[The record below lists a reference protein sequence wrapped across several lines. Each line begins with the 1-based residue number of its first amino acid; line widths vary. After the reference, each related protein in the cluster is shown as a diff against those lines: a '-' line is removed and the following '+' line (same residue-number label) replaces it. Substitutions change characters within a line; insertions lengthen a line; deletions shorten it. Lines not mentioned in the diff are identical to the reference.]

1 MKHTCG
7 PMNMPLAVALRS
19 ARRTV
24 PLGTHG
30 RSRGFSLIE
39 LMVALT
45 IAGVL
50 LLGMSVYFVNSSR
63 NFSETERVSRQI
75 ENGRYAASL
84 VSVEARHAGF
94 YGEVGNVVNLP
105 VTAAIA
111 MPGSVPDYCATSLA
125 AVTAALPLPI
135 QGADAPTTAPT
146 CLPDHVSGTDVLV
159 VRRAN
164 TTTQAAGSVVATS
177 YYTQTAFCET
187 ANPVFK
193 VAQTGFNLK
202 DKDCA
207 TDRPVRQLHTYI
219 FYVAKC
225 SIGTN
230 SDGSCKST
238 DPLMPTLKRAEPSSD
253 GSFTYTPL
261 VEGIEQFQ
269 VEYGLD
275 STGGDGSAD
284 TYTAAP
290 GTVAQWA
297 QVVALRLHLLAR
309 NTEASAGFTD
319 TKTYRMGL
327 KSDGT
332 ANDFTPGGAFRRH
345 AYTEAVRVQNVSQ
358 RIESVFP

>member
-1 MKHTCG
+1 MTHPYG
-7 PMNMPLAVALRS
+7 PMNISLAVASRCGDRMHPCRAPAGL
-19 ARRTV
+19 
-24 PLGTHG
+24 
-30 RSRGFSLIE
+30 RGFSLIE

-63 NFSETERVSRQI
+63 NFSETERISRQI

-84 VSVEARHAGF
+84 VSGEARHAGF
-94 YGEVGNVVNLP
+94 YGEVGNVTNLP
-105 VTAAIA
+105 VTAAIV
-111 MPGSVPDYCATSLA
+111 MPGAVPDYCATSLA

-146 CLPDHVSGTDVLV
+146 CLPDHVAGTDVLV

-164 TTTQAAGSVVATS
+164 TTTQTAASVVATN

-193 VAQTGFNLK
+193 VDQSGFTLK

-230 SDGSCKST
+230 SNGSCKST
-238 DPLMPTLKRAEPSSD
+238 DPLLPTLKRAEPSSD
-253 GSFTYTPL
+253 GSFVYTPL

-275 STGGDGSAD
+275 TAGGDGSAD
-284 TYTAAP
+284 MYTAAP
-290 GTVAQWA
+290 ATVAQWA

-309 NTEASAGFTD
+309 NTDASAGFTD

-332 ANDFTPGGAFRRH
+332 ANTFTPGGAFRRH
-345 AYTEAVRVQNVSQ
+345 AYTEAIRVQNVSQ

>member
-1 MKHTCG
+1 MKNPSGT
-7 PMNMPLAVALRS
+7 MNMPPVVASGSSYRMDAPC
-19 ARRTV
+19 ARV
-24 PLGTHG
+24 

-63 NFSETERVSRQI
+63 NFAETERVSRQI

-84 VSVEARHAGF
+84 VSAEARHAGF

-125 AVTAALPLPI
+125 AVKAALPLPI
-135 QGADAPTTAPT
+135 QGVDAPTTAPT

-164 TTTQAAGSVVATS
+164 TTTQTAGSVVATS

-193 VAQTGFNLK
+193 VDQSGFTLK

-238 DPLMPTLKRAEPSSD
+238 DPLLPTLKRAEPSSD
-253 GSFTYTPL
+253 GR
-261 VEGIEQFQ
+261 
-269 VEYGLD
+269 
-275 STGGDGSAD
+275 SA
-284 TYTAAP
+284 
-290 GTVAQWA
+290 
-297 QVVALRLHLLAR
+297 RLHNPNGCAMTVPDAR
-309 NTEASAGFTD
+309 EKLVTS
-319 TKTYRMGL
+319 
-327 KSDGT
+327 
-332 ANDFTPGGAFRRH
+332 P
-345 AYTEAVRVQNVSQ
+345 
-358 RIESVFP
+358 

>member
-1 MKHTCG
+1 
-7 PMNMPLAVALRS
+7 
-19 ARRTV
+19 
-24 PLGTHG
+24 
-30 RSRGFSLIE
+30 
-39 LMVALT
+39 MVALT

-84 VSVEARHAGF
+84 ISTEARHAGF
-94 YGEVGNVVNLP
+94 YGEVNNVVNLP
-105 VTAAIA
+105 VTAAIT

-125 AVTAALPLPI
+125 AVRAALPLPI
-135 QGADAPTTAPT
+135 QGADAPTTAPA
-146 CLPDHVSGTDVLV
+146 CLPDHVSETDVLV

-164 TTTQAAGSVVATS
+164 TTTQAADSVVATN

-193 VAQTGFNLK
+193 VDQSGFTLK
-202 DKDCA
+202 DKDCS

-219 FYVAKC
+219 FYIAKC

-238 DPLMPTLKRAEPSSD
+238 DPLLPTLKRAEPSSD
-253 GSFTYTPL
+253 GTIVYTSL
-261 VEGIEQFQ
+261 VDGIEQFQ

-275 STGGDGSAD
+275 TGGDGSAD

-309 NTEASAGFTD
+309 NTDASAGFTD

-327 KSDGT
+327 MSDGT
-332 ANDFTPGGAFRRH
+332 TANTFTPGGAFRRH
-345 AYTEAVRVQNVSQ
+345 AFTEAVRVQNVSQ

>member
-1 MKHTCG
+1 MKHLNG
-7 PMNMPLAVALRS
+7 SMNMSLVIPMRSVRRIGPRHALR
-19 ARRTV
+19 
-24 PLGTHG
+24 

-84 VSVEARHAGF
+84 VSAEARHAGF

-111 MPGSVPDYCATSLA
+111 MPGSLPDFCATSLA
-125 AVTAALPLPI
+125 AVKAALPLPI

-159 VRRAN
+159 IRRAN
-164 TTTQAAGSVVATS
+164 TTTQTAASVVATS
-177 YYTQTAFCET
+177 YYAQTAFCET

-193 VAQTGFNLK
+193 VDQSGFTLQ
-202 DKDCA
+202 DKDCSTA
-207 TDRPVRQLHTYI
+207 RPVRQLHTYI

-238 DPLMPTLKRAEPSSD
+238 DPLLPTLKRAEPSSD
-253 GSFTYTPL
+253 GSFVYTPL

-275 STGGDGSAD
+275 TAGGDGSAD
-284 TYTAAP
+284 SYTAAP
-290 GTVAQWA
+290 TTVAQWA
-297 QVVALRLHLLAR
+297 QVVSLRLHLLAR
-309 NTEASAGFTD
+309 NTDASAGFTD

-332 ANDFTPGGAFRRH
+332 ANTFTPGGAFRRH
-345 AYTEAVRVQNVSQ
+345 AYTEAIRVQNVSQ